1 MFDKYARYAI
11 YAVAALIILAIAGLW
26 AWKHFTGPPNTVIM
40 QPADTQDTARLQQQL
55 DISRKE
61 AEQLKAE
68 IIRVSA
74 RPPAASYYVEA
85 PNTQEAAK
93 IVEKQIKE
101 DRAPVALPPADKTI
115 VTPQEQ
121 KVDVYRIT
129 LDKPRGIGVYV
140 STESIGAIAQYK
152 NIAIFGGPK
161 YEGGY
166 EVGAAYM
173 VRW

>member
-1 MFDKYARYAI
+1 MFDKYVRYAI
-11 YAVAALIILAIAGLW
+11 YVVAALIILAIAGLW

-40 QPADTQDTARLQQQL
+40 QPADTQDVAKLQQQL
-55 DISRKE
+55 DISKKE
-61 AEQLKAE
+61 AEQLRAEMAKAP
-68 IIRVSA
+68 A
-74 RPPAASYYVEA
+74 RAPAGSYYVAA
-85 PNTQEAAK
+85 PTTQEAAK
-93 IVEKQIKE
+93 VVEKQIEE
-101 DRAPVALPPADKTI
+101 DRAPVELPEADKTI

-129 LDKPRGIGVYV
+129 MDKPRGIGVYV

-152 NIAIFGGPK
+152 HVAVFGGPK
-161 YEGGY
+161 YDGGY